1 MNFDIVIVVQNLKDL
16 DKGNEFI
23 EKIKK
28 FVYWLLLIEIIL

>member
-1 MNFDIVIVVQNLKDL
+1 MNFDIVIVVQSLKDL
-16 DKGNEFI
+16 DKGKEFI